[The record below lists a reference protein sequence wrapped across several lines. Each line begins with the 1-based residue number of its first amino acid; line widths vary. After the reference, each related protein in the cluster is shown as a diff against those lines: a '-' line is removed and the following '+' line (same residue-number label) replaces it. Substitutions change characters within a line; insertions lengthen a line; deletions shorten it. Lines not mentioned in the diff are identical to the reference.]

1 MAPASIA
8 EDQSSVVLDF
18 VSASVAPASVVE
30 DSPSIVLDF
39 VSASVALASVAEDQS
54 SVVLDFVSA
63 SVALAPI
70 AEDSPSIVLCFTSA
84 SVALAPI
91 AEDQSSVVL
100 DFVSASVAQASV
112 AEDQSSIVLDF
123 VSASMAP
130 TSVVEDSPSVVPGST
145 SGSTMLHA
153 IAAHSTAAM
162 RAAGPRPGPVRV
174 PLPYSMRSRTL
185 RFTTTLAVAV
195 CSSTRSSAACV
206 RLVARTPPRCS
217 RTAPLAPRLRSC
229 ALHSWAHNLL
239 GRQDGTDAV
248 TDRMEPLGRAR
259 AGASPPR
266 PLSVLLTRTGWI

>member
-100 DFVSASVAQASV
+100 DFVSAS
-112 AEDQSSIVLDF
+112 
-123 VSASMAP
+123 MAP

-153 IAAHSTAAM
+153 IATHSTAAM

>member
-1 MAPASIA
+1 MAPAS
-8 EDQSSVVLDF
+8 
-18 VSASVAPASVVE
+18 
-30 DSPSIVLDF
+30 
-39 VSASVALASVAEDQS
+39 
-54 SVVLDFVSA
+54 
-63 SVALAPI
+63 
-70 AEDSPSIVLCFTSA
+70 
-84 SVALAPI
+84 I

-266 PLSVLLTRTGWI
+266 PLSVLLTRTGGSESVYSRHSALGGPYGELQLFRHLCYHIAITDRCPRIIQGHIARPTAYRFVWAR